1 MFPEPPPSL
10 EFTCLWCCLLRFCLS
25 LGGVVQSV
33 LASSE
38 AEPLDAPGAG
48 VTGYSKPYDVDTQK
62 PNLDFFC

>member
-1 MFPEPPPSL
+1 M
-10 EFTCLWCCLLRFCLS
+10 
-25 LGGVVQSV
+25 QSV